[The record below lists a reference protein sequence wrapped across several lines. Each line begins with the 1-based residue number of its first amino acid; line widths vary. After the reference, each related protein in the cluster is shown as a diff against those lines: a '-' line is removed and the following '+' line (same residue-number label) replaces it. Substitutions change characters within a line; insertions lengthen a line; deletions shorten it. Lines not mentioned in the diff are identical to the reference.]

1 MTARTVVRTSSSE
14 SLTEMTVLTEAG
26 ATFEDKRCV
35 LKRLANLLESR
46 SASSLPVK
54 PIKAVIEMTSD
65 KRERNAVSV
74 LARRWGR
81 NSTNLPKSETF
92 SRARS
97 VDRKRSNSSNHLF
110 RSNWLAAPQTR
121 TTSLPLSPVD
131 ASKFRSPSSKSR
143 SSRYTR
149 TSSRSVAPW

>member
-1 MTARTVVRTSSSE
+1 MTARTVVRTSSSG
-14 SLTEMTVLTEAG
+14 SLTEITVLTEAG
-26 ATFEDKRCV
+26 ATFEDKGCV
-35 LKRLANLLESR
+35 LKRLATLLESR

-54 PIKAVIEMTSD
+54 PIKAVMELTSD

-74 LARRWGR
+74 LASRWGR
-81 NSTNLPKSETF
+81 KSTNLPTSETF

-97 VDRKRSNSSNHLF
+97 VDRKRSNSSNHLSS
-110 RSNWLAAPQTR
+110 SNWLAALQTR

-131 ASKFRSPSSKSR
+131 ASTFRSPASKSR

-149 TSSRSVAPW
+149 TSSLSVAPW